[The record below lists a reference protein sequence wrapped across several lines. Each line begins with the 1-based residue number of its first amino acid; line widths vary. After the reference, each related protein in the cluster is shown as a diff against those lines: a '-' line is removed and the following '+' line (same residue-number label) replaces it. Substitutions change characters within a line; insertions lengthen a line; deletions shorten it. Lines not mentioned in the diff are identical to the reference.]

1 MVTIFWHARH
11 MDQCGQATR
20 PNSARTLWMGIYMR
34 KRLQYACRKLVA
46 RIAAGATLM
55 IAIPSG
61 LISPAQAAGDLLIA
75 PTRVILDGRRGTE
88 VILNNIG
95 NEEATYRIT
104 LELRRMNDQ
113 GRLDDVEMTA
123 ASDKEKSALDVIR
136 YAPRRVTL
144 PPNQP
149 QSIRI
154 GLQSIDALPDGEYR
168 AHMLFRAIP
177 KTPAADGTADASN
190 SVRIQLIPIY
200 GISIPVIV
208 RKGNLQGTAAL
219 NNVRLGKDN
228 EGPTLEFDMSRQ
240 GNKSIFGEIH
250 VTKPGLSEPISVAK
264 GIAIYPEVAGRTV
277 SLPIP
282 EEVAAK
288 MRGDIVVSYYE
299 APEAGGGLIAQVRTV
314 LP

>member
-1 MVTIFWHARH
+1 
-11 MDQCGQATR
+11 
-20 PNSARTLWMGIYMR
+20 MR
-34 KRLQYACRKLVA
+34 ELLGKACLNFAGRVI
-46 RIAAGATLM
+46 IASTVLGMMPFVLAK
-55 IAIPSG
+55 
-61 LISPAQAAGDLLIA
+61 PAYAAGDLLIA

-113 GRLDDVEMTA
+113 GRLDDVEVTTA
-123 ASDKEKSALDVIR
+123 NDKEKSALQVIR

-154 GLQSIDALPDGEYR
+154 GMQPVADLPDGEYR

-177 KTPAADGTADASN
+177 KTPAADASQDAGN
-190 SVRIQLIPIY
+190 GLKIQLIPIY

-208 RKGNLQGTAAL
+208 RKGNLQATAAL
-219 NNVRLGKDN
+219 SNVRMGKDN
-228 EGPTLEFDMSRQ
+228 EGPSLEFDMTRK
-240 GNKSIFGEIH
+240 GDKSVFGEIR
-250 VTKPGLSEPISVAK
+250 VTKPGVAEPITVAK
-264 GIAIYPEVAGRTV
+264 GIAIYPEITNRIV
-277 SLPIP
+277 SLPLEP
-282 EEVAAK
+282 EVAAK
-288 MRGDIVVSYYE
+288 MYGEIVVSYYE
-299 APEAGGGLIAQVRTV
+299 APEAGGGLISQVRSV